1 MDEAQYPKG
10 IKLAI
15 IMTSLLLGTSL
26 VALDATIISVATPQI
41 STEFRSL
48 GDVGWYGAAYS
59 MVLTATTPIAANF
72 YKYFNPKSIY
82 LAFIVIFEVGSV
94 VCASAPNSHAF
105 ITGRE
110 IAGLGA
116 AGLLQGAF
124 GILTYVCSLEMR
136 PLFLGG
142 VVSIFGLFA
151 SIGPSLVEL

>member
-82 LAFIVIFEVGSV
+82 LAFIVIFEGTYIAAKLPRLIMPKWVLSSAHQHQTLMPLSPAV
-94 VCASAPNSHAF
+94 KSQVLVLPASSKALS
-105 ITGRE
+105 
-110 IAGLGA
+110 
-116 AGLLQGAF
+116 
-124 GILTYVCSLEMR
+124 
-136 PLFLGG
+136 
-142 VVSIFGLFA
+142 A
-151 SIGPSLVEL
+151 S